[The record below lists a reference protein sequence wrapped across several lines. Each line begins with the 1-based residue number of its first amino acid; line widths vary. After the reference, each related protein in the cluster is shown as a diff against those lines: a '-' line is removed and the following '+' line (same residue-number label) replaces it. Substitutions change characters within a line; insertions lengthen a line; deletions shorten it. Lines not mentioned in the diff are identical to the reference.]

1 MGLSL
6 LASSV
11 QSGATEGCKQTGSA
25 LFSLYVLGELVGGG
39 ERAFCF
45 SLCNVELYL
54 FAGDNKQRVFGEG
67 GGHGKLVLV
76 KVSSILA
83 TFTSFG
89 GQTLS
94 FCKAPRDSLE
104 PI

>member
-67 GGHGKLVLV
+67 GAWKTGPGQGFFNSCHFYIFWG
-76 KVSSILA
+76 SD
-83 TFTSFG
+83 FG
-89 GQTLS
+89 FL
-94 FCKAPRDSLE
+94 
-104 PI
+104 